1 MCRGHTKGCTMKKED
16 KKSKVRAER
25 VDTKCGSIGH
35 MTVDEIKERIIGQ
48 DLNVTCPECG
58 EIHLTTE
65 EAEEAEKKKITETP
79 RYEKI
84 RKEAE
89 V

>member
-1 MCRGHTKGCTMKKED
+1 MKGCTMKKEE

-35 MTVDEIKERIIGQ
+35 MSVDEIKERIIGQ

-58 EIHLTTE
+58 EIHLTIE
-65 EAEEAEKKKITETP
+65 EVEEAEKKKITDTP